1 MSKFIKSALPFL
13 LIGISLALFAAGYYR
28 SHKDKKPA
36 EGENPKDF
44 SGMGP
49 LFGVAIGIAIG
60 TANDSIGAGLGAGI
74 GMLIGT
80 IIELVIFSNRNK

>member
-1 MSKFIKSALPFL
+1 MSEFVKSALPFV
-13 LIGISLALFAAGYYR
+13 LIGISLALFAAGYYK
-28 SHKDKKPA
+28 SHKDKNSA

-60 TANDSIGAGLGAGI
+60 TSNDSIGAGLGAGI
-74 GMLIGT
+74 GMFIGT
-80 IIELVIFSNRNK
+80 IIELLSYHFRK